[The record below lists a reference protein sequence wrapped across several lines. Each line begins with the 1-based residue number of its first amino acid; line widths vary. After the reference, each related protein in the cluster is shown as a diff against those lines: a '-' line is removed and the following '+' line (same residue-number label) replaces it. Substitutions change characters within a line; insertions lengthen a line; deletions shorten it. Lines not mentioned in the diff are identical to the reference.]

1 MTDEEEGVIPEEG
14 SVVMMEQEGVVKEK
28 GINRSIR
35 KFFHRS
41 NSTVCLGKL
50 PHSPFDP
57 LVDVLPLAE
66 KPQLMDSVQVHPP
79 PLCDTLLVWGSTTVV
94 FYKCSAK

>member
-1 MTDEEEGVIPEEG
+1 MTVSGDVEMTDED
-14 SVVMMEQEGVVKEK
+14 EGVVPEEMGVVKQK
-28 GINRSIR
+28 GVNQDVR

-66 KPQLMDSVQVHPP
+66 KPQLMDSVQVG
-79 PLCDTLLVWGSTTVV
+79 L
-94 FYKCSAK
+94 